1 MKCQRPWRPRIN
13 PRFVPVGDY
22 ALSVEFDNV
31 IDPEVS
37 ALVRALDLAI
47 AASDIAG
54 IVETV
59 PSFRTLLIVYEPEDI
74 GFDALIQQL
83 SLLISL
89 GLNARVTSGRSWIVP
104 VAYGFPD
111 EEDFREIAAATRLT
125 FDEIVA
131 LHSSA
136 VFQVY
141 VVGFVPG
148 LPVLG
153 GLPDALHL
161 SRRADPRPDLPAGR
175 VMIGG
180 MQGIIVPMP
189 MPSGYYSLGQT
200 PLRPYQRGATNP
212 FLFRPGDRIRFQP
225 ITPAEL
231 GTMAGT
237 PSDRFLTTEVA

>member
-1 MKCQRPWRPRIN
+1 M
-13 PRFVPVGDY
+13 PVGDC

-31 IDPEVS
+31 IDRQVS

-47 AASDIAG
+47 AASDIPG

-59 PSFRTLLIVYEPEDI
+59 PSFRALLIVYEPEDI
-74 GFDALIQQL
+74 GFDSLIEQL
-83 SLLISL
+83 LRLISL
-89 GLNARVTSGRSWIVP
+89 GLNTRVSSGRSWIVP

-111 EEDFREIAAATRLT
+111 EEDFREIAAVTKLT
-125 FDEIVA
+125 TDEIVA
-131 LHSSA
+131 IHSSA

-161 SRRADPRPDLPAGR
+161 SRRPAPRPDLPAGR

-189 MPSGYYSLGQT
+189 MPSGYYSVGQT
-200 PLRPYQRGATNP
+200 PLRPYQRGAANP

-225 ITPAEL
+225 ILPAEL
-231 GTMAGT
+231 DVLAGT
-237 PSDRFLTTEVA
+237 SSDRFLTTGDE

>member
-1 MKCQRPWRPRIN
+1 M
-13 PRFVPVGDY
+13 
-22 ALSVEFDNV
+22 
-31 IDPEVS
+31 
-37 ALVRALDLAI
+37 VRALDLAI
-47 AASDIAG
+47 AASDIPG

-59 PSFRTLLIVYEPEDI
+59 PSFRTLLVVYEPEDI
-74 GFDALIQQL
+74 GFDSLIQQL

-89 GLNARVTSGRSWIVP
+89 GLNARTTSGRSWIVP

-125 FDEIVA
+125 SDEIVA
-131 LHSSA
+131 IHSSA

-153 GLPDALHL
+153 GLPTALHL
-161 SRRADPRPDLPAGR
+161 SRRPDPRPDLPAGR

-189 MPSGYYSLGQT
+189 MPSGYFSLGQT

-225 ITPAEL
+225 ITPGEL
-231 GTMAGT
+231 DVLAGT
-237 PSDRFLTTEVA
+237 PGDRFLATGDE

>member
-1 MKCQRPWRPRIN
+1 M
-13 PRFVPVGDY
+13 
-22 ALSVEFDNV
+22 
-31 IDPEVS
+31 
-37 ALVRALDLAI
+37 RALDLAI
-47 AASDIAG
+47 AASDIPG

-74 GFDALIQQL
+74 GFDALTQQL

-89 GLNARVTSGRSWIVP
+89 GLNARATGGRSWIVP

-125 FDEIVA
+125 SDEIVA

-161 SRRADPRPDLPAGR
+161 SRRPDPRPDLPAGR

-231 GTMAGT
+231 GAMAGT
-237 PSDRFLTTEVA
+237 PSDRFLTTEGA

>member
-1 MKCQRPWRPRIN
+1 MSALGRPRIN
-13 PRFVPVGDY
+13 PRLTPVGDH

-31 IDPEVS
+31 IDPQVS

-47 AASDIAG
+47 AASNIPG

-74 GFDALIQQL
+74 DFDSLIQQL
-83 SLLISL
+83 SHLISL
-89 GLNARVTSGRSWIVP
+89 GLNARTTSGRSWIVP

-111 EEDFREIAAATRLT
+111 EEDLREVAEATKLT
-125 FDEIVA
+125 SEEVVA
-131 LHSSA
+131 IHSSA

-153 GLPDALHL
+153 GLPAALHL
-161 SRRADPRPDLPAGR
+161 SRRPDPRPDLPAGR

-180 MQGIIVPMP
+180 MQGIIVPMA

-200 PLRPYQRGATNP
+200 PLRPYQRGSANP

-231 GTMAGT
+231 DILAGT
-237 PSDRFLTTEVA
+237 PGDRFLAAGDE

>member
-1 MKCQRPWRPRIN
+1 
-13 PRFVPVGDY
+13 VGDS

-31 IDPEVS
+31 IDSQVS

-47 AASDIAG
+47 AASDIPG

-74 GFDALIQQL
+74 GFDSLIQQL
-83 SLLISL
+83 SQLISI
-89 GLNARVTSGRSWIVP
+89 GLNTRATAGRSWIVP

-111 EEDFREIAAATRLT
+111 EEDFREIAAATKLT
-125 FDEIVA
+125 PDEIVA
-131 LHSSA
+131 IHSSA
-136 VFQVY
+136 VFRVY

-161 SRRADPRPDLPAGR
+161 SRRPTPRPDLPAGR

-189 MPSGYYSLGQT
+189 MPSGYYSMGQT
-200 PLRPYQRGATNP
+200 PLRPYQRGAANP

-225 ITPAEL
+225 ILPAEL
-231 GTMAGT
+231 DVLAGT
-237 PSDRFLTTEVA
+237 SSDRFLTTGDE

>member
-1 MKCQRPWRPRIN
+1 VKCQRPWRPHIN
-13 PRFVPVGDY
+13 PRFAPVGDY

-47 AASDIAG
+47 AASDIPG

-59 PSFRTLLIVYEPEDI
+59 PSFRTLLVVYEPEDI
-74 GFDALIQQL
+74 GFDSLIQQL

-89 GLNARVTSGRSWIVP
+89 GLNARTTSGRSWIVP

-125 FDEIVA
+125 SDEIVA
-131 LHSSA
+131 IHSSA

-153 GLPDALHL
+153 GLPTALHL
-161 SRRADPRPDLPAGR
+161 SRRPDPRPDLPAGR

-189 MPSGYYSLGQT
+189 MPSGYFSLGQT

-225 ITPAEL
+225 ITPGEL
-231 GTMAGT
+231 DALAGT
-237 PSDRFLTTEVA
+237 SGDRFLATGDE

>member
-1 MKCQRPWRPRIN
+1 MSVSGRLRIN
-13 PRFVPVGDY
+13 PRFAPVGDY
-22 ALSVEFDNV
+22 ALSIEFDNV

-47 AASDIAG
+47 AASDIPG

-59 PSFRTLLIVYEPEDI
+59 PSFRTLLIVYELEDI
-74 GFDALIQQL
+74 GFDPLIQQL
-83 SLLISL
+83 SQLISL
-89 GLNARVTSGRSWIVP
+89 GLNVRATRGRSWIVP

-111 EEDFREIAAATRLT
+111 EADFRDIVAATRLT
-125 FDEIVA
+125 SEEIIA
-131 LHSSA
+131 IHSSA

-153 GLPDALHL
+153 GLPAALHL
-161 SRRADPRPDLPAGR
+161 SRRPDPRPDLPAGR

-231 GTMAGT
+231 DVMAGT
-237 PSDRFLTTEVA
+237 SSEHFLATGDE

>member
-1 MKCQRPWRPRIN
+1 MSVSGRLRIN
-13 PRFVPVGDY
+13 PRFAPVGDY
-22 ALSVEFDNV
+22 ALSIEFDNV

-47 AASDIAG
+47 AASDIPG

-74 GFDALIQQL
+74 GFDPLIQQL
-83 SLLISL
+83 SQLISL
-89 GLNARVTSGRSWIVP
+89 GLNVRATRGRSWIVP

-111 EEDFREIAAATRLT
+111 EADFRDIVAATRLT
-125 FDEIVA
+125 SEEIIA
-131 LHSSA
+131 IHSSA

-153 GLPDALHL
+153 GLPAALHL
-161 SRRADPRPDLPAGR
+161 SRRPDPRPDLPAGR

-200 PLRPYQRGATNP
+200 PLRP
-212 FLFRPGDRIRFQP
+212 
-225 ITPAEL
+225 
-231 GTMAGT
+231 
-237 PSDRFLTTEVA
+237 

>member
-1 MKCQRPWRPRIN
+1 M
-13 PRFVPVGDY
+13 
-22 ALSVEFDNV
+22 
-31 IDPEVS
+31 
-37 ALVRALDLAI
+37 VRALDLAI
-47 AASDIAG
+47 AASDIPG

-59 PSFRTLLIVYEPEDI
+59 PSFRTLLVVYEPEDI
-74 GFDALIQQL
+74 GFDSLIQQL

-89 GLNARVTSGRSWIVP
+89 GLNARTTSGRSWIVP

-125 FDEIVA
+125 SDEIVA
-131 LHSSA
+131 IHSSA

-231 GTMAGT
+231 GAMAGT

>member
-1 MKCQRPWRPRIN
+1 M
-13 PRFVPVGDY
+13 
-22 ALSVEFDNV
+22 SVEFDNV
-31 IDPEVS
+31 IDPKMS

-47 AASDIAG
+47 AASDIPG

-59 PSFRTLLIVYEPEDI
+59 PSFRALLIVYEPEDI
-74 GFDALIQQL
+74 DFDSLIQQL
-83 SLLISL
+83 SQLISL
-89 GLNARVTSGRSWIVP
+89 GLDTRATSGRSWIVP

-111 EEDFREIAAATRLT
+111 EEDFHEIAAATKLT
-125 FDEIVA
+125 ADEIVA
-131 LHSSA
+131 IHSSA

-161 SRRADPRPDLPAGR
+161 SRRPEPRPDLPAGR

-180 MQGIIVPMP
+180 MQGIILPMP
-189 MPSGYYSLGQT
+189 MPSGDYSLGQT
-200 PLRPYQRGATNP
+200 PLRPYQRGAANP

-225 ITPAEL
+225 IVPAEL
-231 GTMAGT
+231 DVLAGT
-237 PSDRFLTTEVA
+237 SSDRFLAIGDE

>member
-1 MKCQRPWRPRIN
+1 MSVSGRLRIN
-13 PRFVPVGDY
+13 PRFAPVGDY
-22 ALSVEFDNV
+22 ALSIEFDNV

-47 AASDIAG
+47 AASDIPG

-74 GFDALIQQL
+74 GFDPLIQQL
-83 SLLISL
+83 SQLISL
-89 GLNARVTSGRSWIVP
+89 GLNVRATRGRSWIVP

-111 EEDFREIAAATRLT
+111 EADFRDIVAATRLT
-125 FDEIVA
+125 SEEIIA
-131 LHSSA
+131 IHSSA

-153 GLPDALHL
+153 GLPAALHL
-161 SRRADPRPDLPAGR
+161 SRRPDPRPDLPAGR

-231 GTMAGT
+231 DVMAGT
-237 PSDRFLTTEVA
+237 SSEHFLATGDE

>member
-1 MKCQRPWRPRIN
+1 MSSSGRTRIN
-13 PRFVPVGDY
+13 PRFVAVGDT
-22 ALSVEFDNV
+22 ALSIEFDNA
-31 IDPEVS
+31 IDPQVS
-37 ALVRALDLAI
+37 AQVRALDLAI
-47 AASDIAG
+47 AASDIPG

-59 PSFRTLLIVYEPEDI
+59 PSFRALLIVYEPEDV
-74 GFDALIQQL
+74 GFASLIQQL
-83 SLLISL
+83 SQLISL
-89 GLNARVTSGRSWIVP
+89 GLSARANSGRSWIVP

-111 EEDFREIAAATRLT
+111 EDDFHEVAAATRLT
-125 FDEIVA
+125 SDEIVA
-131 LHSSA
+131 IHSSA

-153 GLPDALHL
+153 GLPAALHL
-161 SRRADPRPDLPAGR
+161 SRRPDPRPDLPAGR

-200 PLRPYQRGATNP
+200 PLRPYQRGAANP

-231 GTMAGT
+231 DVLAGT
-237 PSDRFLTTEVA
+237 SGDRFLAAGDG